1 MNHAMKKILLS
12 LAVLCLCADVFSQ
25 QLTNF
30 SLYRDNS
37 FLANPAIAGSER
49 APILA
54 ATYRNQWRKIEGA
67 PNTAAVS
74 YRGRIGKSPHGIG
87 GIVMNDQ
94 TGPTSFTSA
103 TFAYAFHLD
112 FYKINP
118 FYWSKFLR
126 NSKLSF
132 GLSASV
138 FQYRLRASMLQLDDP
153 NDQAVAQAN
162 TSRFLPNAGAGIY
175 YYYDNFYVG
184 FSVPQLIP
192 LKAKFESGDG
202 TSTIQREM
210 HYYTVVGG
218 KISFK
223 KGTHNIEPI
232 GWFKTVKGAPFQYDI
247 HLRYRYKEVWWAGVA
262 YRSSMTAVIE
272 AGFMIRKRFQIGY
285 AFDQNISRLAK
296 FTAGSHEIIL
306 AYHFIKNKYGR
317 YR

>member
-1 MNHAMKKILLS
+1 MSKQMKKLIFS
-12 LAVLCLCADVFSQ
+12 FIITCGFGGAFSQ

-49 APILA
+49 APVLA

-67 PNTAAVS
+67 PNTAAIS
-74 YRGRIGKSPHGIG
+74 YRGRIGRSPHGIG
-87 GIVMNDQ
+87 GIIMNDQ

-103 TFAYAFHLD
+103 TVAYAFHLD

-132 GLSASV
+132 ALSASI

-162 TSRFLPNAGAGIY
+162 VSRFLPNAAAGIF

-192 LKAKFESGDG
+192 LKARFESGAG
-202 TSTIQREM
+202 ISTMPREL
-210 HYYTVVGG
+210 HYYVVAGG
-218 KISFK
+218 KISFNK
-223 KGTHNIEPI
+223 NTHHIEPI
-232 GWFKTVKGAPFQYDI
+232 AWFKTVKGAPFQYDV
-247 HLRYRYKEVWWAGVA
+247 HLRYRYKNNWWAGVA
-262 YRSSMTAVIE
+262 YRSSVTAVIE
-272 AGFMIRKRFQIGY
+272 AGFMIQKRFQIGY

-296 FTAGSHEIIL
+296 FTAGSHELIL